1 MSFPTFIQEHWKQR
15 AILPWLDEGK
25 WKYILVQQY
34 KQPTQT
40 VHSSA
45 LGKNP
50 TLIRKVHIFDN
61 SGRHWMDS
69 ILRFLRIKNVQG

>member
-1 MSFPTFIQEHWKQR
+1 MFIQEHWKQR

-25 WKYILVQQY
+25 WKHTLVQQ
-34 KQPTQT
+34 TG
-40 VHSSA
+40 HSSA

-50 TLIRKVHIFDN
+50 TLIRKIHIFDN

-69 ILRFLRIKNVQG
+69 ILRFLRIKNVQGEKMQLNEN